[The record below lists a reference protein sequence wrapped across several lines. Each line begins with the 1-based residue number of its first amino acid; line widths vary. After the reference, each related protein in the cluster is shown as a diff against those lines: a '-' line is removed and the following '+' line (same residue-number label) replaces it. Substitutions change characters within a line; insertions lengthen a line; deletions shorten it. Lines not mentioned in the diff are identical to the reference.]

1 MNILPATAVREQF
14 RQALDDS
21 ERDPVIITQHGR
33 PKAVL
38 VAFNV
43 YQAMTRAL
51 EGREDRLAI
60 QNALSELKA
69 AGNPQA
75 AGYLNWET
83 AHHEL

>member
-14 RQALDDS
+14 RQALEDS

-43 YQAMTRAL
+43 YEAMVRAL
-51 EGREDRLAI
+51 ESREDRRAV
-60 QNALSELKA
+60 QAALSELKA
-69 AGNPQA
+69 AGSPAA
-75 AGYLNWET
+75 AGYLDWET
-83 AHHEL
+83 ARRGL